1 MKMNERIR
9 ARRKELKLTQAVL
22 AKLVGVN
29 RVTVTGWESGDYE
42 LEDLIFRRWL
52 LR

>member
-29 RVTVTGWESGDYE
+29 RGNQATMN
-42 LEDLIFRRWL
+42 LEDLTFRRWL